1 MLDADQVRTARM
13 VSLLLATPGDATPT
27 EVVRWF
33 GAMQAQDVASGHWSL
48 GVRCPGIT
56 EDEVLASFERAEIV
70 RTWPMRG
77 TIHLVAAGE
86 VRWLLELTG
95 VRALSMAAGRQER
108 LGLGPGDGERAA
120 SVLDSALASGLVRT
134 RRECLD
140 ALEDAGFDTTG
151 QRGYHLLWYAAHLG
165 VICIGPQRGTDQTFV
180 RLDDWAPDQ
189 VALERGAALT
199 ELLFRYVR
207 SHGPVSL
214 RDFAGWS
221 GLTLTD
227 ARRAAAAN
235 DGRLTRDLSG
245 NDELWSTLEL
255 AELMRSGNVRTSVV
269 VALPGF
275 DEFLLGYKDRSLH
288 LPPDGMDRVV
298 PGGNGMFRSTIVV
311 GGQAVATWSRTTRTH
326 DVRIDVEPFSVITAR
341 QRAAAERSLGDYAR
355 FLGREAKVRFTS

>member
-1 MLDADQVRTARM
+1 MLDGDRIRAARM
-13 VSLLLATPGDATPT
+13 VSLLLAGPGEGTPL

-48 GVRCPGIT
+48 GVRCPGIAET
-56 EDEVLASFERAEIV
+56 DVLAAFERGEIV

-77 TIHLVAAGE
+77 TIHLVPARD
-86 VRWLLELTG
+86 VTWLLELTG
-95 VRALSMAAGRQER
+95 VRALSVAAGRQER
-108 LGLGPGDGERAA
+108 LGLGPADGERAA
-120 SVLDSALASGLVRT
+120 AVLDVALSGGLVMT

-140 ALEDAGFDTTG
+140 TLTEAGFDTSG
-151 QRGYHLLWYAAHLG
+151 QRGYHLLWHAAHLG
-165 VICIGPQRGTDQTFV
+165 VLCIGPQRGSDQTFV
-180 RLDDWAPDQ
+180 RLADWAPDQ
-189 VALERGAALT
+189 IRLDRQDALT

-214 RDFAGWS
+214 KDFSGWS

-235 DGRLTRDLSG
+235 DGRLSPLGSDATGLWCT
-245 NDELWSTLEL
+245 NDL
-255 AELMRSGNVRTSVV
+255 AEIATAQHRARGIV

-288 LPPDGMDRVV
+288 LPAEGMERVV

-311 GGQAVATWSRTTRTH
+311 DGRAVATWSRTMRTH
-326 DVRIDVEPFSVITAR
+326 DVRIDVEPFATIDDA
-341 QRAAAERSLGDYAR
+341 QREAAERSLGEYAA
-355 FLGREAKVRFTS
+355 FLGRQAQIRFA

>member
-1 MLDADQVRTARM
+1 MLDADQVRAARM
-13 VSLLLATPGDATPT
+13 VSLLLAAPGDGTPVQ
-27 EVVRWF
+27 VVRWF

-48 GVRCPGIT
+48 GVRCPGLT
-56 EDEVLASFERAEIV
+56 EHDVLASFERGEIV

-77 TIHLVAAGE
+77 TIHLVAASD
-86 VRWLLELTG
+86 VRWLLALTG

-108 LGLGPGDGERAA
+108 LGLGPADGQRAA
-120 SVLDSALASGLVRT
+120 SILDAALTGGVVKT

-140 ALEDAGFDTTG
+140 TLADAGFDTSG
-151 QRGYHLLWYAAHLG
+151 QRGYHLLWHAAHLG

-189 VALERGAALT
+189 VELESDEALT
-199 ELLFRYVR
+199 ELLFRYAR

-227 ARRAAAAN
+227 ARRAAVAN
-235 DGRLTRDLSG
+235 RGRLTPHTYRD
-245 NDELWSTLEL
+245 DDLWCTLEL
-255 AELMRSGNVRTSVV
+255 DELIRSGDMRGGVV

-288 LPPDGMDRVV
+288 LPPDGMERVV
-298 PGGNGMFRSTIVV
+298 PGGNGMFRSTVV
-311 GGQAVATWSRTTRTH
+311 VDGRAVATWSRTMRTT
-326 DVRIDVEPFSVITAR
+326 DVRIDVEPFAPIDEQ
-341 QRAAAERSLGDYAR
+341 QRASAERSLGAYAR
-355 FLGREAKVRFTS
+355 FVGRQAQVRFA

>member
-1 MLDADQVRTARM
+1 MLDADQVRSARM
-13 VSLLLATPGDATPT
+13 VSLLLSAPGDARPA

-56 EDEVLASFERAEIV
+56 EDDVLSSFERAEIV

-77 TIHLVAAGE
+77 TIHLVAAGD
-86 VRWLLELTG
+86 VRWLLDLTG
-95 VRALSMAAGRQER
+95 VRALSMARGRQER
-108 LGLGPGDGERAA
+108 LGLGPRDGERAA
-120 SVLDSALASGLVRT
+120 SVLDSALAGGHVKS

-151 QRGYHLLWYAAHLG
+151 QRGYHLLWYAAHVG

-180 RLDDWAPDQ
+180 RVTDWVPHQ
-189 VALERGAALT
+189 VALERDDALT

-235 DGRLTRDLSG
+235 AGRLTRVRYG
-245 NDELWSTLEL
+245 EDELWCTLEL
-255 AELMRSGNVRTSVV
+255 AELITVGAARGRVV

-288 LPPDGMDRVV
+288 LPLNGMERVV

-311 GGQAVATWSRTTRTH
+311 DGRAVATWSRTMRTH
-326 DVRIDVEPFSVITAR
+326 DVRIDVEPFADIDAE
-341 QRAAAERSLGDYAR
+341 QRAAAERSLGAYAS
-355 FLGREAKVRFTS
+355 FLGRQARVSFA